1 MTLRGLPVSLPGGME
16 HLWAPWRAEYFR
28 LPRSG
33 GCFFCGKASQH
44 DDEGRPQGDE
54 ANLVVLRG
62 RTCFALLNTFPY
74 TGGHTMVAPYRHTA
88 ELDDLTDEDFREMMN
103 MLRRCRRALTRAF
116 HPNGFNIGL
125 NLGAPAGAGIVE
137 HLHWHIVPRWTG
149 DTNFMTVL
157 ADNRVVSEGL
167 RQTFEK
173 MAAALREEP
182 TDA

>member
-1 MTLRGLPVSLPGGME
+1 ME

-28 LPRSG
+28 LPRG
-33 GCFFCGKASQH
+33 DGCFLCNKASQH
-44 DDEGRPQGDE
+44 DEEGRPQGDE

-62 RTCFALLNTFPY
+62 RACFALLNTFPY

-88 ELDDLTDEDFREMMN
+88 ELDNLADEDFREMMH

-137 HLHWHIVPRWTG
+137 HFHWHIVPRWTG

-173 MAAALREEP
+173 MTAALCEEP